1 MTDPRLL
8 WTPEH
13 RARLAR
19 LAARA
24 REDGLDAV
32 VVGPGADMRFLLGR
46 SQGSHERFTGLVVPA
61 DGEPEDVADEREAAM
76 SAALQVQ
83 LGETTLEEVSQNL
96 VIARAEVARAM
107 AAVKGAVIAAA
118 AGGASETELAART
131 GLNRSTVRAALGK

>member
-1 MTDPRLL
+1 MEQYEVEAWLGPAVEEMSDR
-8 WTPEH
+8 EI
-13 RARLAR
+13 
-19 LAARA
+19 AAFA
-24 REDGLDAV
+24 ASVEKIDEAL
-32 VVGPGADMRFLLGR
+32 P
-46 SQGSHERFTGLVVPA
+46 VPA

-96 VIARAEVARAM
+96 VIARAKVARAM

>member
-1 MTDPRLL
+1 MEQYEVEAWLGPAVEEMSDR
-8 WTPEH
+8 EI
-13 RARLAR
+13 
-19 LAARA
+19 AAFA
-24 REDGLDAV
+24 ASVEKIDEAL
-32 VVGPGADMRFLLGR
+32 P
-46 SQGSHERFTGLVVPA
+46 VPA

>member
-1 MTDPRLL
+1 MEQCEVEAWLGPAVEEMSDR
-8 WTPEH
+8 EI
-13 RARLAR
+13 
-19 LAARA
+19 AAFA
-24 REDGLDAV
+24 ASVEKIDEAL
-32 VVGPGADMRFLLGR
+32 P
-46 SQGSHERFTGLVVPA
+46 VPA

-96 VIARAEVARAM
+96 VIARAKVARAM